1 MSPVFTWSPPAE
13 HGLARSLQPNFFRKP
28 PFGGAGTAK
37 INGKEANPLVLLG
50 FSKNEREYRKQAGW
64 LTAAPP
70 VLFWMFH
77 FAPMWRFEAFFL
89 ISTRKIRYSFFRFSS
104 LCEYIFGHRSFFIV
118 PDHGTFSNGI
128 TMQKKIVIIAAL
140 LIMTSLVPAASQ
152 IALGQSETS
161 AKSSTGRRGPELP
174 PQVQKIN
181 ELIGQSWA
189 DYEMKPS
196 KKASDGE
203 WCRRIFLDLVGR
215 IPTVEEYDAFVRSR
229 SKDKKSKLVAELL
242 YDEKYVEEYARN
254 WTTLWSNIL
263 IGRTGGTERNSLTNR
278 EGMQKYLRDTFA
290 RNKPYDKMVFELVS
304 ATGTT
309 SPGSEKFNG
318 ATNFLAMKVNEE
330 KASLATAA
338 TSKTFLGLQVQC
350 TQCHNHPFN
359 DWKQQKYWEMNA
371 FFRQTRALRRFT
383 PGTRNVSGAEL
394 IDQDF
399 AGEDNEPAQARVFYE
414 LRNGETRMALPKFV
428 DGTEIGA
435 SGYVSEVNR
444 RAELAKKI
452 VRSEYLDKTIVNR
465 TWAHFFG
472 YGFTKPIDDLGP
484 HNQPS
489 HPDLMDYL
497 AAEIKANSY
506 DVKKLMTW
514 IALSDAY
521 SLSSLANSSNRDD
534 DPQMGEVPKFTHF
547 YLRQMR
553 AEELYES
560 LLVATQAAEAR
571 GNYEA
576 QERMKTQWLS
586 QFVSQ
591 FGTDEGDETTSF
603 NGTIPQVLMMFN
615 GGLVM
620 RPSH

>member
-1 MSPVFTWSPPAE
+1 MHRFVMRHSYLVV
-13 HGLARSLQPNFFRKP
+13 GLIALICLSS
-28 PFGGAGTAK
+28 A
-37 INGKEANPLVLLG
+37 NG
-50 FSKNEREYRKQAGW
+50 Q
-64 LTAAPP
+64 
-70 VLFWMFH
+70 
-77 FAPMWRFEAFFL
+77 
-89 ISTRKIRYSFFRFSS
+89 TRKS
-104 LCEYIFGHRSFFIV
+104 RSRK
-118 PDHGTFSNGI
+118 G
-128 TMQKKIVIIAAL
+128 AEA
-140 LIMTSLVPAASQ
+140 
-152 IALGQSETS
+152 
-161 AKSSTGRRGPELP
+161 ELP
-174 PQVQKIN
+174 SQVKKIN
-181 ELIGQSWA
+181 ELVKQTWD

-196 KKASDGE
+196 KPAEDGI
-203 WCRRIFLDLVGR
+203 WCRRVFLDILGR
-215 IPTVEEYDAFVRSR
+215 IPSYQELDAFVKDR
-229 SKDKKSKLVAELL
+229 SKNKKAELISKLLF
-242 YDEKYVEEYARN
+242 DDKYTEEYARN

-263 IGRTGGTERNSLTNR
+263 IGRAGGTERNSLTSR

-290 RNKPYDKMVFELVS
+290 RNKPYDKMVHELVS

-309 SPGSEKFNG
+309 TPGSPKFNG

-330 KASLATAA
+330 KGSLATAA

-383 PGTRNVSGAEL
+383 PGTRNVNGAEL
-394 IDQDF
+394 VDQDF
-399 AGEDNEPAQARVFYE
+399 AGEDNEPQEARVFYE

-435 SGYVSEVNR
+435 SGFVADVNR
-444 RAELAKKI
+444 RAELAKMI
-452 VRSEYLDKTIVNR
+452 VKSPYLDKTIVNR
-465 TWAHFFG
+465 MWAHFFG

-497 AAEIKANSY
+497 AIEFKKNSY
-506 DVKKLMTW
+506 NLKQLITW
-514 IALSDAY
+514 ITLSEAY
-521 SLSSLANSSNRDD
+521 SLSSVANASNRED
-534 DPQMGEVPKFTHF
+534 DPQLGESPKFTHF

-560 LLVATQAAEAR
+560 LIVATQAGETR

-576 QERMKTQWLS
+576 QERAKSQWLQ

-615 GGLVM
+615 GGLVKQAIDSKNGGFLSKVINSKLNEKNKLDYLFKAAFGRSPTKNEVGVLLSREVILAYKGNQVEM
-620 RPSH
+620 FSDIWWSMLNSNEFIFNH

>member
-1 MSPVFTWSPPAE
+1 MYRSLLVVVII
-13 HGLARSLQPNFFRKP
+13 GLACL
-28 PFGGAGTAK
+28 
-37 INGKEANPLVLLG
+37 
-50 FSKNEREYRKQAGW
+50 
-64 LTAAPP
+64 
-70 VLFWMFH
+70 
-77 FAPMWRFEAFFL
+77 
-89 ISTRKIRYSFFRFSS
+89 SS
-104 LCEYIFGHRSFFIV
+104 A
-118 PDHGTFSNGI
+118 D
-128 TMQKKIVIIAAL
+128 
-140 LIMTSLVPAASQ
+140 
-152 IALGQSETS
+152 GQSRKRS
-161 AKSSTGRRGPELP
+161 NAVELP
-174 PQVQKIN
+174 EQVQKIN
-181 ELIGQSWA
+181 ALVKQTWD

-196 KKASDGE
+196 KPADDGI
-203 WCRRIFLDLVGR
+203 WCRRVYLDLIGR
-215 IPTVEEYDAFVRSR
+215 IPTVKELDEFVKSR
-229 SKDKKSKLVAELL
+229 SKNKKAELIAKLL
-242 YDEKYVEEYARN
+242 YDENYTEEYARN
-254 WTTLWSNIL
+254 WTTLWTNIL
-263 IGRTGGTERNSLTNR
+263 IGRAGGTEQNSLTSR

-290 RNKPYDKMVFELVS
+290 RNKPYDKMVYELVA

-309 SPGSEKFNG
+309 NPGSPKFNG
-318 ATNFLAMKVNEE
+318 ATNFLVMKVNEE

-394 IDQDF
+394 VDQDF
-399 AGEDNEPAQARVFYE
+399 AGEDNFPEEARVFYE

-428 DGTEIGA
+428 DGTEIKA
-435 SGYVSEVNR
+435 SGYVTDVNR
-444 RAELAKKI
+444 RGELAKMI
-452 VRSEYLDKTIVNR
+452 VKSPFMDKTVVNR
-465 TWAHFFG
+465 MWAHFFG

-497 AAEIKANSY
+497 ASELKKNSY
-506 DVKKLMTW
+506 DLKQLMTW

-521 SLSSLANSSNRDD
+521 SLSSVANDSNRED
-534 DPQMGEVPKFTHF
+534 DPQLGESPKFTHF

-560 LLVATQAAEAR
+560 MLTATQANEAR

-576 QERMKTQWLS
+576 QERAKSQWLQ

-615 GGLVM
+615 GGMVKQAIDTKNGGFLSKVVSSRLNDRAKLDYLFKAAFGRSPTRQEAEKLLDRNVLAAYQGNQLELFTDIWWSM
-620 RPSH
+620 LNSNEFIFNH

>member
-1 MSPVFTWSPPAE
+1 MQKTLLIV
-13 HGLARSLQPNFFRKP
+13 GL
-28 PFGGAGTAK
+28 
-37 INGKEANPLVLLG
+37 ICLG
-50 FSKNEREYRKQAGW
+50 
-64 LTAAPP
+64 LTASAD
-70 VLFWMFH
+70 
-77 FAPMWRFEAFFL
+77 AQSR
-89 ISTRKIRYSFFRFSS
+89 RSS
-104 LCEYIFGHRSFFIV
+104 NV
-118 PDHGTFSNGI
+118 
-128 TMQKKIVIIAAL
+128 
-140 LIMTSLVPAASQ
+140 
-152 IALGQSETS
+152 
-161 AKSSTGRRGPELP
+161 ELP
-174 PQVQKIN
+174 AQVQKIN
-181 ELIGQSWA
+181 ELIKQTWD

-196 KKASDGE
+196 KPASDGE
-203 WCRRIFLDLVGR
+203 WCRRVYLDILGR
-215 IPTVEEYDAFVRSR
+215 IPSVKELDAFTSSR
-229 SKDKKSKLVAELL
+229 SKSKKAQLVAKLL
-242 YDEKYVEEYARN
+242 YDEDYTEEYARN

-263 IGRTGGTERNSLTNR
+263 IGRTGGTERNSLTSR

-290 RNKPYDKMVFELVS
+290 RNKPYDKMVHELVS

-309 SPGSEKFNG
+309 TPGSPKFNG

-371 FFRQTRALRRFT
+371 FFRQTRALRQFA
-383 PGTRNVSGAEL
+383 PNTRNVNGAEL
-394 IDQDF
+394 VDQDF
-399 AGEDNEPAQARVFYE
+399 AGEDNVPQEARVFYE
-414 LRNGETRMALPKFV
+414 LRNGELKMALPKFV

-435 SGYVSEVNR
+435 SGYVEDINR
-444 RAELAKKI
+444 RAELAKMI
-452 VRSEYLDKTIVNR
+452 VKSPYMDKTIVNR
-465 TWAHFFG
+465 MWSHFFG

-497 AAEIKANSY
+497 AVEIKKNSY
-506 DVKKLMTW
+506 NLKELITW

-521 SLSSLANSSNRDD
+521 SLSSVANSSNKED
-534 DPQMGEVPKFTHF
+534 DPQLGESPKFTHF

-560 LLVATQAAEAR
+560 LMVATQAAETR

-576 QERMKTQWLS
+576 QERAKSQWMQ

-615 GGLVM
+615 GSMVKQAIDTKNGGLLSKVVSSKLNEKKKLEYLYKAAFGRM
-620 RPSH
+620 PTRQEANTLLDRNVLAAYKGNQMELFTDIWWSMLNSNEFIFNH

>member
-1 MSPVFTWSPPAE
+1 MQKSIFTF
-13 HGLARSLQPNFFRKP
+13 GLFFLSC
-28 PFGGAGTAK
+28 FLFACGL
-37 INGKEANPLVLLG
+37 EAN
-50 FSKNEREYRKQAGW
+50 
-64 LTAAPP
+64 
-70 VLFWMFH
+70 
-77 FAPMWRFEAFFL
+77 
-89 ISTRKIRYSFFRFSS
+89 
-104 LCEYIFGHRSFFIV
+104 
-118 PDHGTFSNGI
+118 
-128 TMQKKIVIIAAL
+128 
-140 LIMTSLVPAASQ
+140 
-152 IALGQSETS
+152 GQSRKR
-161 AKSSTGRRGPELP
+161 AR
-174 PQVQKIN
+174 QVEVPVQVKKIN
-181 ELIGQSWA
+181 ELVKQTWD

-196 KKASDGE
+196 KAASDGV
-203 WCRRIFLDLVGR
+203 WCRRVFLDIIGR
-215 IPTVEEYDAFVRSR
+215 IPTVKELDKFTSSR
-229 SKDKKSKLVAELL
+229 SKNKKAELIADLL
-242 YDEKYVEEYARN
+242 YGEDYTEEYARN

-263 IGRTGGTERNSLTNR
+263 IGRAGGTERNSLTSR

-290 RNKPYDKMVFELVS
+290 RNKPYDKMVHELVS

-309 SPGSEKFNG
+309 TPGGENFNG

-394 IDQDF
+394 VDQDF
-399 AGEDNEPAQARVFYE
+399 AGEDNEPQTARVFYE
-414 LRNGETRMALPKFV
+414 LRNGETRVAMPKFV
-428 DGTEIGA
+428 DGTEIGK
-435 SGYVSEVNR
+435 SGYVEDVNR
-444 RAELAKKI
+444 RAELAKLI
-452 VRSEYLDKTIVNR
+452 VKSPYMDKTIVNR
-465 TWAHFFG
+465 MWAHFFG

-497 AAEIKANSY
+497 ATEIKKNSY
-506 DVKKLMTW
+506 NLKELITW

-521 SLSSLANSSNRDD
+521 GLSSVANSSNRDD
-534 DPQMGEVPKFTHF
+534 DPQLGESPKFTHF

-560 LLVATQAAEAR
+560 LLVATQADEAR
-571 GNYEA
+571 GDYEA
-576 QERMKTQWLS
+576 QERAKSQWMQ

-615 GGLVM
+615 GGLVKQATNSKNGSFLSKVINA
-620 RPSH
+620 RLKPAVKLEYLFKAAFAREPSRKEAETLKGTLAAYKTEAEWLTDIWWSMINSNEFVFNH